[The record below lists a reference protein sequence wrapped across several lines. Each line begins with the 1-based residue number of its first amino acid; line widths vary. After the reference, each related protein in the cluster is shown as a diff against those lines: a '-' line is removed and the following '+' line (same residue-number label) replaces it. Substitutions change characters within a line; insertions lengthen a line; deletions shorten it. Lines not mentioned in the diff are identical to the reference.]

1 MQERMPELA
10 NIIKK
15 KEERKEVQSS
25 ADLRLVGAKRILISY
40 LERDIY

>member
-10 NIIKK
+10 TIIKK
-15 KEERKEVQSS
+15 KEERKEFQLS
-25 ADLRLVGAKRILISY
+25 ADLRLVGAKRVLISH